1 MPNSA
6 FRLRGRV
13 NRILCSGLL
22 ACVAL
27 VFTGCQQQAPRT
39 TVKDEQAL
47 KERLAPLSLPD
58 RDWSEQ
64 ALKKKPAK
72 APATSSG
79 QQTSDEDTPA
89 ITDIWQRIRHGF
101 QLLDEDEIN
110 PRIDQQRLWYASRT
124 SSLEVIAKR
133 STPYIHYIVEALD
146 SREMPLE
153 LALLPVIESAYNP
166 LAYSPSQAAGLWQFI
181 PSTGRVFKLKQTRW
195 YDGRRDITASTEAAL
210 EYLAYLNGMFGGDWL
225 LTLAAYNAGEGTVSR
240 AIKRNK
246 DLGLPT
252 DYWNLQLPKQAQDY
266 VPRLLGLAQL
276 IASPQAYALRLP
288 KVPDEPYF
296 ARVPLEHQLDLKRI
310 ASLAKVPAEHM
321 HELNPA
327 FKEGVVLDGP
337 QHVLVPA
344 QQARRLERK
353 LAELS
358 PDELLQVQLY
368 VVRPGDTL
376 SGIAQRHGTSV
387 ASIRQ
392 LNSLKS
398 NQLRIGQHLKLSGVA
413 PPVAQ
418 QAATS
423 VTKAPAASKYQVRK
437 GDTLGGIA
445 ARHGTSVKQL
455 RQLNNLQ
462 HDRLRIGQTLLVKP
476 GSGSTRYVVRAG
488 DTLSG
493 IAQRHKVTV
502 RQLQSWNPSQG
513 KLLKPGQT
521 LTLHL

>member
-1 MPNSA
+1 MPNTA
-6 FRLRGRV
+6 FRLQGRIT
-13 NRILCSGLL
+13 RILCGGLL
-22 ACVAL
+22 ACIAL
-27 VFTGCQQQAPRT
+27 VFAGCQQQGLRT
-39 TVKDEQAL
+39 TMQDEQTL
-47 KERLAPLSLPD
+47 KERLAPLDLPNP
-58 RDWSEQ
+58 DWSEQ
-64 ALKKKPAK
+64 ALKQRPAS
-72 APATSSG
+72 APATATG
-79 QQTSDEDTPA
+79 QQAGDEDTPA

-101 QLLDEDEIN
+101 QLLDEDLDN

-124 SSLEVIAKR
+124 GSLEIIAKR
-133 STPYIHYIVEALD
+133 STPYIHYIVEAID

-166 LAYSPSQAAGLWQFI
+166 LAYSRSHAAGLWQFI
-181 PSTGRVFKLKQTRW
+181 PSTGRVFKLKQTHW

-210 EYLAYLNGMFGGDWL
+210 DYLAYLNNMFRGDWL

-246 DLGLPT
+246 QLGLPT

-276 IASPQAYALRLP
+276 VASPQAYALRLP

-310 ASLAKVPAEHM
+310 ASLAKVPAEHI

-327 FKEGVVLDGP
+327 FKEGVILDGP

-344 QQARRLERK
+344 QQAGRLERK

-368 VVRPGDTL
+368 VVKSGDTL
-376 SGIAQRHGTSV
+376 SAIAQRHGTSV
-387 ASIRQ
+387 ANIRQ
-392 LNSLKS
+392 LNQLKTS
-398 NQLRIGQHLKLSGVA
+398 QLRIGQHLKLSGAV
-413 PPVAQ
+413 PLVAQ
-418 QAATS
+418 QTTSSAKPSAT
-423 VTKAPAASKYQVRK
+423 SKYQVRK
-437 GDTLGGIA
+437 GDTLGAIA
-445 ARHGTSVKQL
+445 ARHGTSVKEL
-455 RQLNNLQ
+455 RQLNKLQ
-462 HDRLRIGQTLLVKP
+462 HDRLKIGQTLMVKP
-476 GSGSTRYVVRAG
+476 GSTSYVVRSG
-488 DTLSG
+488 DTLSA
-493 IAQRHKVTV
+493 IAKRHKVSL
-502 RQLQSWNPSQG
+502 RQLQSWNPSQS